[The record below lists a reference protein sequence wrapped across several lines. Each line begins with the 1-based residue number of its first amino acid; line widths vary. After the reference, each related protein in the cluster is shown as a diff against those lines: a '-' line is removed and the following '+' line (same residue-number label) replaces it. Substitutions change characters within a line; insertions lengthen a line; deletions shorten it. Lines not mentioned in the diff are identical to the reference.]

1 MVINMVDLMY
11 YEMTIK
17 QTKEGEMSLIFKNGL
32 VEHRFVCTTYAF
44 EQLYKKYKDGET
56 QNVK

>member
-1 MVINMVDLMY
+1 MVDLMY